1 MGSIMRFIQR
11 AFQPNILLAFLL
23 SAMLITT
30 LGYTSTA
37 YAESLGSESRDTPL
51 ISLSAEG
58 KVTAT
63 PNQATL
69 AMRFVD
75 TQFNADDARRTV
87 DQQVRTFLDELKA
100 YEVEQSSL
108 DTSQTQ
114 IYPQYDYRNNE
125 RQLKGYQVVRNVRL
139 VLLNLEQLEGLLK
152 TLTKINVAQL
162 NTIEFGLSNLTEIKQ
177 QALSLAIKN
186 SEDLAKQIAEGY
198 GVTLGKIHTVNYQTT
213 PSRTRMRASAMSMDM
228 AEASTNEPSYH
239 QKDIEFI
246 ARVNVDFTFE

>member
-75 TQFNADDARRTV
+75 TQFKADDARKTV

>member
-1 MGSIMRFIQR
+1 MRFIQR
-11 AFQPNILLAFLL
+11 AFRPNILLAFLL
-23 SAMLITT
+23 NATFITTLITT
-30 LGYTSTA
+30 LGYTGTA
-37 YAESLGSESRDTPL
+37 YAESQGSESRDTPL

-75 TQFNADDARRTV
+75 TQFKADDARRTV

-100 YEVEQSSL
+100 YDVEQSSL

-152 TLTKINVAQL
+152 TLTEISVAQL
-162 NTIEFGLSNLTEIKQ
+162 NTIEFGLSNLIEIKQ

-198 GVTLGKIHTVNYQTT
+198 GVKLGKIHTVNYQTT
-213 PSRTRMRASAMSMDM
+213 PSRTRMRTSAMSLEM
-228 AEASTNEPSYH
+228 AESSTNEPSYH

-246 ARVNVDFTFE
+246 ARVSVDFTFE

>member
-1 MGSIMRFIQR
+1 MRFIQR